1 MIRLFKT
8 RKALLIVPIAAGL
21 LAAQA
26 PTAMD
31 KPVPPPN
38 PKNVAAGESEAKRLL
53 LLMDRDKNGKVSK
66 EEFMTF
72 MAAEF
77 DRLDKNKD
85 GELDV
90 KELTGSQLILHNGP
104 HR

>member
-1 MIRLFKT
+1 MINLFKT

-26 PTAMD
+26 PTSND
-31 KPVPPPN
+31 PVPPPN

-53 LLMDRDKNGKVSK
+53 LLMDRDKSGKVSK
-66 EEFMTF
+66 EEFMAF

-90 KELTGSQLILHNGP
+90 KELTGSQLIFHNGP

>member
-1 MIRLFKT
+1 
-8 RKALLIVPIAAGL
+8 
-21 LAAQA
+21 
-26 PTAMD
+26 
-31 KPVPPPN
+31 
-38 PKNVAAGESEAKRLL
+38 
-53 LLMDRDKNGKVSK
+53 MDRDKSGKVSK

-77 DRLDKNKD
+77 ERLDKNKD

-90 KELTGSQLILHNGP
+90 KELTGSQLIFHNGP